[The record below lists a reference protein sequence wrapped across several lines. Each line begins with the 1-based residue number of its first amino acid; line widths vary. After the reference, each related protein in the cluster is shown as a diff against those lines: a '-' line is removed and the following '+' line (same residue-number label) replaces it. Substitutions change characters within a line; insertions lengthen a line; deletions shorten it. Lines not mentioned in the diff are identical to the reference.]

1 MANDKTEPLD
11 QAAQERAN
19 FLLWKRGILL
29 HKMRPVQQQIY
40 QSWLESKKKT
50 HKFVCVASRRLGK
63 STLGFLI
70 CLEEAIKVPGAN
82 ILFVVPVLK
91 NIDRYVSEIARDTLA
106 DCPESLRPDYLPMKC
121 IYKFSNGSQIFCVG
135 SSNQSYENLRGARIN
150 LAVIDE
156 AQRNEDLEII
166 VDEVVIP
173 SMMDSDGYMLMYGTV
188 PRQPNH
194 PFVRRY
200 VREAKISKSYAEFD
214 VYSAGYS
221 KERIESFRKEVS
233 KEAFEREFECKFNA
247 DKKFNVTPN
256 FNAATHVKRIPD
268 PDYFASMVSYTAMDI
283 GGALDN
289 THVICAYY
297 DSVVKKLVVKS
308 ESIWAAQE
316 SRVDKIALAIKNNE
330 RMLSKRVRRICDT
343 NNFILIKELQEK
355 HKVLFDPVQKGPGSL
370 EAMLEILNIWI
381 EADKIIIDPACRI
394 LIHELK
400 YGSWNKT
407 RTDLDRKEGSHC
419 DGLIALA
426 YMLTIVNEKHKIG
439 QKAEEDVKFVPPPFD
454 PLNLKNKK
462 VVAAK
467 KEFDESFE
475 FKDVTSSI
483 WHKDI

>member
-1 MANDKTEPLD
+1 
-11 QAAQERAN
+11 
-19 FLLWKRGILL
+19 
-29 HKMRPVQQQIY
+29 MRPVQQEIY
-40 QSWLESKKKT
+40 QVWLESKKKT
-50 HKFVCVASRRLGK
+50 KKFVCVASRRLGK
-63 STLGFLI
+63 STLGFII
-70 CLEEAIKVPGAN
+70 CLEEAIKVPGSN

-91 NIDRYVSEIARDTLA
+91 NIDRYVSEIARETLD
-106 DCPESLRPDYLPMKC
+106 DCPENLRPEYQPMKN
-121 IYKFSNGSQIFCVG
+121 IYKFANGSQIFCVG

-200 VREAKISKSYAEFD
+200 VREAKIAHAYAEFPI
-214 VYSAGYS
+214 YKAGYS
-221 KERIESFRKEVS
+221 NERIEAFRREVS

-256 FNAATHVKRIPD
+256 FKQSHVKHVHEPA
-268 PDYFASMVSYTAMDI
+268 YFDSLISYTAMDI

-289 THVICAYY
+289 THIPFAYY
-297 DSVVKKLVVKS
+297 DSVIKKLVVRS
-308 ESIWAAQE
+308 EAVWAAQE
-316 SRVDKIALAIKNNE
+316 SRVDKIAKAIKDNE
-330 RMLSKRVRRICDT
+330 RHLSKKVRRVCDT
-343 NNFILIKELQEK
+343 NNFILVKELLDK
-355 HKVLFDPVQKGPGSL
+355 HKIVFDPVQKGPGSL

-381 EADKIIIDPACRI
+381 EADRIIIDPSCKV

-407 RTDLDRKEGSHC
+407 RTEFDRREGSHC

-426 YMLTIVNEKHKIG
+426 YMLTIVNERHKIN
-439 QKAEEDVKFVPPPFD
+439 ASPEEDTKFVPPPKD
-454 PLNLKNKK
+454 PLNLKETKMD
-462 VVAAK
+462 VP
-467 KEFDESFE
+467 KEKSFDESFE

-483 WHKDI
+483 WNKGSL

>member
-1 MANDKTEPLD
+1 
-11 QAAQERAN
+11 
-19 FLLWKRGILL
+19 
-29 HKMRPVQQQIY
+29 MRPVQQEIY
-40 QSWLESKKKT
+40 RSWLESKKKT

-63 STLGFLI
+63 STLGFMI

-106 DCPESLRPDYLPMKC
+106 DCPESLRPDYLPMKN
-121 IYKFSNGSQIFCVG
+121 IYKFANGSQIFCVG

-221 KERIESFRKEVS
+221 PERIEAFRKEVS

-256 FNAATHVKRIPD
+256 FKLDHIKRVVD
-268 PDYFASMVSYTAMDI
+268 PDYYPSLVSYEAMDI

-289 THVICAYY
+289 THILFAYY
-297 DSVVKKLVVKS
+297 DSVIKKLIVKA
-308 ESIWAAQE
+308 ESVWAAQE
-316 SRVDKIALAIKNNE
+316 SRVDKIANAIKTND
-330 RMLSKRVRRICDT
+330 RMLSKKIRRICDT
-343 NNFILIKELQEK
+343 NNFILVKELQEK
-355 HKVLFDPVQKGPGSL
+355 HKLVFDPVQKGPGSL

-381 EADKIIIDPACRI
+381 EHDKILIDPSCKV
-394 LIHELK
+394 LIHEAK
-400 YGSWNKT
+400 FGSWNKT

-419 DGLIALA
+419 DGIIALA
-426 YMLTIVNEKHKIG
+426 YMLTIVNEKHNIKV
-439 QKAEEDVKFVPPPFD
+439 QAEDATTFTPPPKD
-454 PLNLKNKK
+454 PLNLHAKK
-462 VVAAK
+462 PLQPTE

-475 FKDVTSSI
+475 FKDVTSTI